1 MARGLNISE
10 RFAQLGARAGGGCLI
25 FGRVE
30 QVGDEPAC
38 AQATCLEIAEE
49 VHAAYHARPRE
60 RVRPLDQ
67 GSMALGNH
75 FRQ

>member
-1 MARGLNISE
+1 MAGGLNISE
-10 RFAQLGARAGGGCLI
+10 RFAQLGARVGGRCLI
-25 FGRVE
+25 SGRVE

-38 AQATCLEIAEE
+38 AQATRLEIAEE

-60 RVRPLDQ
+60 GVRPLDQ
-67 GSMALGNH
+67 GCVALGDH